1 MKKLYRVWLALAL
14 LICATLAATA
24 AIPETLAYMQQES
37 NTVQNKINVVYV
49 PPEDTVVP
57 VAVNKTIVSL
67 GEETIAPAGFRFAL
81 RCLESGE
88 TLFLTT
94 DETGYASVELP
105 FTEEDVGNIY
115 TYELTELDGGN
126 ERITYSEQLYTIRI
140 ALTVDADNRVSADVT
155 VNDIHV
161 QQVVAEFQNVYTPI
175 VLPDT
180 GDAAQPLLYAALV
193 LLSGAGLF
201 LHLRRRNWTIN

>member
-57 VAVNKTIVSL
+57 VAVHKTIVSL

-140 ALTVDADNRVSADVT
+140 ALTVDAANQVSADVT

-161 QQVVAEFQNVYTPI
+161 QRVVAEFQNVYTPI

-201 LHLRRRNWTIN
+201 LHLRRRNRTIN